1 MKSSLSIYRGLPQP
15 IYVLFFSTVIN
26 AVGIFVYPF
35 LALYLTRRLG
45 YTALQ
50 AGTYM
55 TFASILYVPGSMI
68 GSKLADTI
76 GRKPVLVIFQL
87 MMDLC
92 FVLAGFFEGKPIIP
106 YLVLLALFFDGM
118 VDPAREAMKTDLT
131 TMENRQV
138 SFSLIYLGHNVGFAI
153 GPVIA
158 GYLF

>member
-1 MKSSLSIYRGLPQP
+1 MNKPLSIYRGLPQP

-35 LALYLTRRLG
+35 LTLYLTRRLG
-45 YTALQ
+45 YSALE

-68 GSKLADTI
+68 GSKLADSI

-87 MMDLC
+87 LMDLC
-92 FVLAGFFEGKPIIP
+92 FLLAGIFEGSAAIP

-118 VDPAREAMKTDLT
+118 VDPAREAMKTDVT
-131 TMENRQV
+131 TIGNRQA
-138 SFSLIYLGHNVGFAI
+138 SFSLIYLGHNIGFAI
-153 GPVIA
+153 
-158 GYLF
+158 